1 MRPTEV
7 VIGLNRL
14 TEIQLPGMIWGTPGI
29 GKSSIIHGMGI
40 EQNRKIYD
48 IRLALLDP
56 TDLRGIP
63 FYNPKTNSAEWAPSS
78 ILPKELPHGTTVYT
92 VADKSKDGFIT
103 VIQTIKYETHS
114 KV

>member
-1 MRPTEV
+1 MRPTEI

-14 TEIQLPGMIWGTPGI
+14 NEIQLPGMMWGTPGI
-29 GKSSIIHGMGI
+29 GKSSVVAQMGR
-40 EQNRKIYD
+40 EQSRKIYD

-78 ILPKELPHGTTVYT
+78 ILPKELPQGAMVYNE
-92 VADKSKDGFIT
+92 
-103 VIQTIKYETHS
+103 ET
-114 KV
+114 KRRR